1 MLRIFER
8 PLSEVSEQDFNPIWT
23 SIWCVFVTMTTV
35 GYGDVY
41 PKSYGGRLLGAF
53 MCLWGVLLVSLFVV
67 TISDFLEFDHS
78 EKNSYILIKRL
89 TYREELRKTASIV
102 IASMYKLKLITRYLS
117 KRMSGN
123 KFLDSKSD
131 QMKIINTNFGFR
143 RALLHFRTKN
153 LEKRQFE
160 DSTELIFLF
169 KNVDNIGEKLEE
181 IVETQRTLKIN
192 QVKIFAAIKLLTD
205 IGKLATIR
213 IFSDLIFPYVDKF

>member
-1 MLRIFER
+1 
-8 PLSEVSEQDFNPIWT
+8 
-23 SIWCVFVTMTTV
+23 
-35 GYGDVY
+35 
-41 PKSYGGRLLGAF
+41 
-53 MCLWGVLLVSLFVV
+53 
-67 TISDFLEFDHS
+67 
-78 EKNSYILIKRL
+78 
-89 TYREELRKTASIV
+89 
-102 IASMYKLKLITRYLS
+102 
-117 KRMSGN
+117 
-123 KFLDSKSD
+123 
-131 QMKIINTNFGFR
+131 MKIINTNFGFR

>member
-1 MLRIFER
+1 
-8 PLSEVSEQDFNPIWT
+8 
-23 SIWCVFVTMTTV
+23 MTTV

-89 TYREELRKTASIV
+89 AYKEELRKTASIV

-131 QMKIINTNFGFR
+131 QMKIVNANFAFR

-205 IGKLATIR
+205 IGK
-213 IFSDLIFPYVDKF
+213 F